1 MRYHRR
7 LSTFWQLVGSKK
19 DKTIRAYLQPPQKKQ
34 YAMFFTDGVQSKI
47 NLGSGNT
54 VERLWTLESGAFEN
68 TVADVL

>member
-1 MRYHRR
+1 
-7 LSTFWQLVGSKK
+7 
-19 DKTIRAYLQPPQKKQ
+19 
-34 YAMFFTDGVQSKI
+34 MFFTDGVQSKI